1 MAPTDFET
9 QRLFAASLAAHD
21 ARDTAY
27 SIDLARQAVERDPH
41 HVEALEHLGTLLIT
55 RRQRYAEGLAFV
67 ERSVASRNDDAGLW
81 YSLGWCREFAAH
93 EIRRRGAG
101 DERLDPKALY
111 ELAADAFRRCLALH
125 PEGKLVDDATDLLDH
140 IENELSGM

>member
-1 MAPTDFET
+1 MAATDPEA

-21 ARDTAY
+21 ARETAR
-27 SIDLARQAVERDPH
+27 SIELARQAIERDPQH
-41 HVEALEHLGTLLIT
+41 AEALEHLGTLLIT

-67 ERSVASRNDDAGLW
+67 ERALAAREDDAGLW

-101 DERLDPKALY
+101 DESLDPKALY
-111 ELAADAFRRCLALH
+111 GLAADAFRRCLALR
-125 PEGKLVDDATDLLDH
+125 PEGKLVDDAEDLLDH
-140 IENELSGM
+140 VENELTSM

>member
-1 MAPTDFET
+1 MASTDPEA

-21 ARDTAY
+21 ARDTAR
-27 SIDLARQAVERDPH
+27 SIDLARQAIEHDPH
-41 HVEALEHLGTLLIT
+41 HAEALEHLGTLLIT

-67 ERSVASRNDDAGLW
+67 EGALAAREDDAGLW

-101 DERLDPKALY
+101 DGSLDPKSLY
-111 ELAADAFRRCLALH
+111 ELAADAFRRCLALR
-125 PEGKLVDDATDLLDH
+125 PEGKLVDDAADLLDH
-140 IENELSGM
+140 VENELMSM